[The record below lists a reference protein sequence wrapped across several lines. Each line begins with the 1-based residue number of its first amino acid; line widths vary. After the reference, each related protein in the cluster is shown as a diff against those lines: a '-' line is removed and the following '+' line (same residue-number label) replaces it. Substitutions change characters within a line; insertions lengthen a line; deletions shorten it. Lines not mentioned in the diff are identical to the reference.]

1 MGQILVR
8 NVSDH
13 ALETFRKRAKARG
26 TSLEQIIRELIEAHA
41 PYTPQERAEAFKRLR
56 DMTKGGPLAP
66 MSLDEIREG
75 LE

>member
-26 TSLEQIIRELIEAHA
+26 TSLEQVIRELIEAHA
-41 PYTPQERAEAFKRLR
+41 PYTPQERAEASRRILAQ
-56 DMTKGGPLAP
+56 TKNGPLP
-66 MSLDEIREG
+66 SMSLDEIREG